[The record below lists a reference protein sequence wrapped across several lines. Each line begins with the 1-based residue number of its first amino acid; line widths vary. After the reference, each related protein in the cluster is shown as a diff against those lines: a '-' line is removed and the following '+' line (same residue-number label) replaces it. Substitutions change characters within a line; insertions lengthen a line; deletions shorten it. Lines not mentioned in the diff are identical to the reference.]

1 MKIYEIGL
9 KGMSN
14 QKVIIIG
21 AGLGG
26 LVCGAILAKEGHDVT
41 IVEKNPRVGGCLQS
55 YQRNNAVFDT
65 GMHIFGGMWEGGNIR
80 RIFDYLGISKLLNFQ
95 NISSLNNIEIFVGN
109 NKKRYSVSFNREK
122 FVGSLSSIFPNE
134 KENLRTYIM
143 KIDEVMAQMNLFHLR
158 SDRGINGINNTDF
171 NLPVNQFISKYIRD
185 ERLAALLGVLN
196 ILYAGEENIT
206 PAYLHSSISSIFFDG
221 ACRIAGG
228 YETLA
233 NALTSVITNNG
244 GKVIVN
250 SKVAKINTDG
260 NKVVSVLTTGGQFVQ
275 GNTFIL
281 ASPLNELESLL
292 DNPTL
297 LSKTYKSF
305 ISSKKDSIS
314 SFIVNISLKKGKIQ
328 YTNQV
333 GFFIEDYDKAW
344 EQGNGSDIH
353 RFMYMTP
360 PVVNQDHYAET
371 LNVVAPLKWSS
382 VAKWATSQ
390 HGARDKEYYV
400 FKERLV
406 DVIIDKLSEIY
417 PNLKDAIDYI
427 DSATPLT
434 IRDFTGV
441 RQGAMCGLKKDCKD
455 VISFIPTYTKIQN
468 LFLTGQ
474 SVNMHGF
481 CGVTLTALQTCD
493 SILGEDYLINKLN

>member
-1 MKIYEIGL
+1 
-9 KGMSN
+9 MSD

-55 YQRNNAVFDT
+55 YERNNAVFDT
-65 GMHIFGGMWEGGNIR
+65 GMHIFGGMNEGGNIR
-80 RIFDYLGISKLLNFQ
+80 RIFDYLGISQLLNIQ
-95 NISSLNNIEIFVGN
+95 NLSSLNNIEIFVGSD
-109 NKKRYSVSFNREK
+109 KERHSVSFNRDM
-122 FVGSLSSIFPNE
+122 FVESLSNIFPKE
-134 KENLRTYIM
+134 KDSLRTYI
-143 KIDEVMAQMNLFHLR
+143 KKVDEVMAQMDLFYLR
-158 SDRGINGINNTDF
+158 SDKGINVINNTDF
-171 NLPVNQFISKYIRD
+171 NLPANKFISKYIGD

-196 ILYAGEENIT
+196 VLYAGEENIT

-250 SKVAKINTDG
+250 SKVVKINTDG
-260 NKVVSVLTTGGQFVQ
+260 NKAVSVLTDSGQIVQ
-275 GNTFIL
+275 GNAFIL

-297 LSKTYKSF
+297 LSNTYKTF

-314 SFIVNISLKKGKIQ
+314 SFIVNIRLKKGKIQ

-344 EQGNGSDIH
+344 DQGSGSDIN

-360 PVVNQDHYAET
+360 PIVNQGQYAET

-382 VAKWATSQ
+382 VAKWSNTIC
-390 HGARDKEYYV
+390 GTRDKEYYI
-400 FKERLV
+400 FK
-406 DVIIDKLSEIY
+406 DKLVEIILDKVSVIY
-417 PNLKDAIDYI
+417 PDIRKSIDYI
-427 DSATPLT
+427 DAATPLT

-441 RQGAMCGLKKDCKD
+441 RQGAMCGLRKDCND
-455 VISFIPTYTKIQN
+455 AITFIPSHTKISN

-481 CGVTLTALQTCD
+481 CGVTLTAVQTCD
-493 SILGEDYLINKLN
+493 AILGKNYLINKLK